1 MQFSFSY
8 DKKKTIQALRYH
20 FISKPDIRIMMILVN
35 VFAIVAAVLFYFRK
49 VRPEPFLLGSCVWIF
64 MMVAI
69 WYILPM
75 TIYKKTSTFKETFIA
90 GINEVGL
97 TFENER
103 GEVHWPW
110 TQFERFIETPYFF
123 HFYFNS
129 KSFILLPKDEIGDE
143 MRHEIRGILN
153 RNIKK

>member
-35 VFAIVAAVLFYFRK
+35 VFAIVAAILFYFKK

-75 TIYKKTSTFKETFIA
+75 SIYKKTPTFKEDFIA

-97 TFENER
+97 TFENEK
-103 GEVHWPW
+103 GEIHWSW
-110 TQFERFIETPYFF
+110 QQFERFIETPYFF

-153 RNIKK
+153 RNFKK